1 MLSLRPIR
9 KISPSAR
16 INERAT
22 KLKGTAMKKYVVSGI
37 TSIVMTA
44 LSIALIALSVQPIMR
59 SAEAATANS
68 QAPSN

>member
-1 MLSLRPIR
+1 
-9 KISPSAR
+9 
-16 INERAT
+16 
-22 KLKGTAMKKYVVSGI
+22 MKKYVVSGI